1 MVTPTYTNLLL
12 QLAIRLDPRAKPASP
27 LCEQRNVPLAT
38 AVRCLTP
45 VADKN
50 QVATADQHADRT
62 AHGKD
67 GDTTDRDQ
75 HTEGTTKQIPV
86 PPPAPKLV
94 QAPAER
100 SQSSN
105 SAEGYAEKETEG
117 KKLRSTREV
126 AIAFSTSGT
135 LPSAVTISPSGSYK
149 NFKASAS
156 NRLVDG
162 VQIRSQRDHVLR
174 HLIGERH
181 ELLQVTVRSG
191 ATPADGTRG
200 RWEDKSTLTCHG
212 RALRT
217 NQTTAAYTHVQCF
230 RALS

>member
-1 MVTPTYTNLLL
+1 MVTPTYTVVLLQIAIMLDSRAKPASPLFEWRNVPLATAIQTPTPVADKNRVASKPTNTPTGPHKANMVTQTYTNLLL

-38 AVRCLTP
+38 AIRCLTP

-50 QVATADQHADRT
+50 RVAKADQHADRT
-62 AHGKD
+62 AQGKD

-75 HTEGTTKQIPV
+75 HTEGIPNQIPV
-86 PPPAPKLV
+86 PPLAPRLV

-126 AIAFSTSGT
+126 AIAFSTSVT
-135 LPSAVTISPSGSYK
+135 PPSAAPSGSYK
-149 NFKASAS
+149 NFKD
-156 NRLVDG
+156 RLVD
-162 VQIRSQRDHVLR
+162 
-174 HLIGERH
+174 
-181 ELLQVTVRSG
+181 
-191 ATPADGTRG
+191 
-200 RWEDKSTLTCHG
+200 
-212 RALRT
+212 
-217 NQTTAAYTHVQCF
+217 
-230 RALS
+230 